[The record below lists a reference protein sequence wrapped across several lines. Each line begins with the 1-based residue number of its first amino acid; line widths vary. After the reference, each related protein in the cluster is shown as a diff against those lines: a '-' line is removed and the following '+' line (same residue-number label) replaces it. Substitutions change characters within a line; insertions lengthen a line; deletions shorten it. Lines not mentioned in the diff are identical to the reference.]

1 MCKACG
7 LTLRDDARRGEARR
21 SRSVDKAERDVEA
34 CLAEAEREG
43 GRAEGEGGTVTAP
56 GPAFRVLAA
65 SIAHNE
71 ASKIGRVIERFP
83 PGLVN
88 RIVVVDDASTDE
100 TPRVAAGKGAVILTH
115 AQRSGAGAAIR
126 TAIRY
131 AMAEGFDVIVVLAGN
146 DKDRP
151 PEIARLLEPI
161 AERGYDFVQGSRYL
175 KGGDFGNMPFYRQ
188 LATRYVHPLLFSLF
202 VGRRFTDTTNGFR
215 AIRLSA
221 LRDPRVDLDQ
231 PWLDRYELEPYVF
244 FKLCRLGYKVTEVP
258 VTKIYPPHELGY
270 TKMKPITGWWSILR
284 PVFLLGLG
292 IKR

>member
-1 MCKACG
+1 VSP
-7 LTLRDDARRGEARR
+7 
-21 SRSVDKAERDVEA
+21 SR
-34 CLAEAEREG
+34 
-43 GRAEGEGGTVTAP
+43 
-56 GPAFRVLAA
+56 PALRVLAA

-83 PGLVN
+83 PGLVD

-100 TPRVAAGKGAVILTH
+100 TPKVAAEKGAVILTH

-126 TAIRY
+126 TAIKY
-131 AMAEGFDVIVVLAGN
+131 AMAEGFDVLVVLAGN

-151 PEIARLLEPI
+151 PEIERLLAPM
-161 AERGYDFVQGSRYL
+161 ANDGYDFVQGSRYL

-188 LATRYVHPLLFSLF
+188 LATRYMHPLLFSLF

-221 LRDPRVDLDQ
+221 LRDPRIDIDQ
-231 PWLDRYELEPYVF
+231 PWLDRYELEPYLF
-244 FKLCRLGYKVTEVP
+244 FTMNRLGYKVTEVP

-270 TKMKPITGWWSILR
+270 TKMKPVTGWWSILR